1 MEQSHFTTSLND
13 LLEEFFEKVHG
24 YCLDRDTSL
33 FETLVSISAAEASI
47 PVGGRCATLAAQVKH
62 VVYYLQVLQEAIT
75 NPEPQKADWAEVWR
89 TTASVSEEEW
99 LEIKQS
105 LQYEYATIKQVLV
118 HNVQYTSADQFG
130 MAMAVIAH
138 SAYHLGEIR
147 QALCWL
153 HKGP

>member
-1 MEQSHFTTSLND
+1 MEKSHFTASLND

-33 FETLVSISAAEASI
+33 LETLVSINAADASI

-75 NPEPQKADWAEVWR
+75 NPEPQKADWAEVWN
-89 TTASVSEEEW
+89 TTSAVSEKEW
-99 LEIKQS
+99 LEIKAS
-105 LQYEYATIKQVLV
+105 LQSEYVAIKQLLV
-118 HNVQYTSADQFG
+118 QNVHYTSADQIG
-130 MAMAVIAH
+130 MAIAVIAH
-138 SAYHLGEIR
+138 TAYHLGEIR

-153 HKGP
+153 DKEP